1 MVIENVPLFLF
12 PKSLKQK
19 LFNDNGFNESD
30 FWIKDVP
37 FSKKK
42 SNVHQVIFKALLRI
56 CLALGNQKNP
66 FCFVDNARL
75 KGHFHSLNGGQND
88 HCGSQWYGSSN
99 E

>member
-1 MVIENVPLFLF
+1 MFLF
-12 PKSLKQK
+12 P
-19 LFNDNGFNESD
+19 
-30 FWIKDVP
+30 
-37 FSKKK
+37 KKK